1 MSRRLVI
8 EDAISSEPSSPKSSV
23 DDDVD
28 EEDDLRVKSSRKS
41 NVESSRRLRGK
52 GVEWMNCWRATRVEI

>member
-1 MSRRLVI
+1 MSRRLVF

-23 DDDVD
+23 DEDVD

-41 NVESSRRLRGK
+41 RGK
-52 GVEWMNCWRATRVEI
+52 RSRLVRLL